1 MKGAARDSRSWA
13 ARPVQSAGAPIH
25 LWEKDWAGQETQE
38 ATLARL
44 GCPCQCHQGEAQAQA
59 MMGTGMGTRES
70 WAEALL
76 TGAWGIAL
84 PLAQGLGFPTLPP
97 PSARRAEGGSG
108 ITRRPGFLVQEWPAP
123 ATTAPPRDCQ
133 LPHFALALVT
143 PGMVEPACCWA
154 DVQTKSTVPRIV
166 LQPGPH
172 RPQS

>member
-59 MMGTGMGTRES
+59 MMGTGMGARES

-108 ITRRPGFLVQEWPAP
+108 ITRRPGFSPGVAC
-123 ATTAPPRDCQ
+123 TCN
-133 LPHFALALVT
+133 HST
-143 PGMVEPACCWA
+143 PKGLSA
-154 DVQTKSTVPRIV
+154 STLCSGSGDTRHGGAS
-166 LQPGPH
+166 LLLG
-172 RPQS
+172 